1 MSELFSE
8 ELVPYILGGVFSEVD
23 VPEDIL
29 DNYILKY
36 PLESYLESKQT
47 SSDGGGADPFSAE
60 RSPAE
65 SFEKILV
72 NTNFDFSPR
81 KAYLSTIGDSVGS
94 IQW

>member
-36 PLESYLESKQT
+36 PLEAYLESK
-47 SSDGGGADPFSAE
+47 
-60 RSPAE
+60 
-65 SFEKILV
+65 
-72 NTNFDFSPR
+72 
-81 KAYLSTIGDSVGS
+81 
-94 IQW
+94 